1 MKKENEKEL
10 GLKILAKEMEIDILK
25 EIKEKGWSLDYDN
38 ESINEIFSNYIEN
51 YYSKRFVDYQDSNN
65 LELGY
70 DITFVDN
77 NVKVNVWKW

>member
-70 DITFVDN
+70 DITL
-77 NVKVNVWKW
+77 